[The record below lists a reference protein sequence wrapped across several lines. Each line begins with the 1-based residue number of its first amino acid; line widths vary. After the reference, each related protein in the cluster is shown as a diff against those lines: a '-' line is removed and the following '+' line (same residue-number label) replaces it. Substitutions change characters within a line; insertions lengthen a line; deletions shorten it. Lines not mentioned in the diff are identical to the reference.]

1 MMPVDGYAVLTHVL
15 SAGECD
21 DLSDKILQAPS
32 GHAGTRRF
40 LDLPWC
46 QALATRLRASSALA
60 DVLPAEHA
68 AVQCTFF
75 DKTAQQNWLVALHQ
89 DCSVAVRERIED
101 DACRG
106 WSIKEGIWFVQPPTS
121 LLEQLIVVR
130 VHLDD
135 CGPDDGPLRVVP
147 RSHDRGRLTSGQIR
161 AMRQQIGE
169 VDCLV
174 PRGGAMVMRPLL
186 LHASS
191 RMRSDRQRRVLHF
204 VFGPRE
210 LPCGLA
216 WWQVV

>member
-1 MMPVDGYAVLTHVL
+1 MPVDGYVVLPQVL
-15 SAGECD
+15 SSGECD
-21 DLSDKILQAPS
+21 ELGVHVRETCGERPGS
-32 GHAGTRRF
+32 RRF

-46 QALATRLRASSALA
+46 QALANRLTASAALA
-60 DVLPAEHA
+60 DVLPTEHA

-89 DCSVAVRERIED
+89 DCSIAVRERIEHE
-101 DACRG
+101 ACRG
-106 WSIKEGIWFVQPPTS
+106 WSRKEGMWFVQPPTS
-121 LLEQLIVVR
+121 LLEQLIAVR

-135 CGPDDGPLRVVP
+135 CGPDDGLLRVVP

-161 AMRQQIGE
+161 AMRQQNGE
-169 VDCLV
+169 VNCLV

-204 VFGPRE
+204 VFGPRA